1 MTHTRSNN
9 HAEEV
14 ISKWILIGS
23 CIVIYDRLQFVF
35 SPSLK
40 GHLNFRAKNEFSEIK
55 FFSPNFNI
63 STFKS
68 SFHLTPQ
75 TSTFQTEQ
83 ILVSKGRIL
92 ANQNKPQN
100 PPKFKCFWIF
110 APKIQISRVF
120 CFKTGRVLAI
130 VSCWRGKFWQLKTN
144 LPEFKL
150 SWIFAPKKWNFQSFE
165 NRASFGKSKQT
176 ENAPKF
182 KIK

>member
-1 MTHTRSNN
+1 MTHTSNN

-68 SFHLTPQ
+68 SYHLTPQ

-83 ILVSKGRIL
+83 ILVSKGQIL
-92 ANQNKPQN
+92 ANQINLKTRQNSNASEFSLQKFKFPEFFVLKPGNSQLLKGRILATKNKPSR
-100 PPKFKCFWIF
+100 
-110 APKIQISRVF
+110 IQIILNFRAKKTEISRVLF
-120 CFKTGRVLAI
+120 
-130 VSCWRGKFWQLKTN
+130 
-144 LPEFKL
+144 
-150 SWIFAPKKWNFQSFE
+150 
-165 NRASFGKSKQT
+165 
-176 ENAPKF
+176 
-182 KIK
+182 